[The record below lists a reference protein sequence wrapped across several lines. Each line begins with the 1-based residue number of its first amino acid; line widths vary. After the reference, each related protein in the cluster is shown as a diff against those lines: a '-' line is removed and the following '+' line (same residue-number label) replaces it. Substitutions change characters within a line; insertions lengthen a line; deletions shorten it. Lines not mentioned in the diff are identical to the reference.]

1 MKKQFKTLEKSVQ
14 FLISKNIKN
23 LKHKKSNFFEHL
35 IGTYNLLLFW
45 NQDFNLCVAGLFHNI
60 YGNKYYDPKLNI
72 KRKEMQK
79 LIGIKAE
86 ELVWNFVNAER
97 NKIVELKNKE
107 LLILSLANDL
117 EQNYNL
123 NIKTKKILTYNI
135 EIKNIVK
142 SNIIK
147 NNFKNLEEIYNSID
161 NIFKI
166 AEKTK

>member
-1 MKKQFKTLEKSVQ
+1 MKRSE
-14 FLISKNIKN
+14 IK
-23 LKHKKSNFFEHL
+23 
-35 IGTYNLLLFW
+35 
-45 NQDFNLCVAGLFHNI
+45 
-60 YGNKYYDPKLNI
+60 
-72 KRKEMQK
+72 K
-79 LIGIKAE
+79 LIGNKAE
-86 ELVWNFVNAER
+86 KIVWDFVNVER

-135 EIKNIVK
+135 EIKNIIK

>member
-14 FLISKNIKN
+14 FLISKNTKN

-45 NQDFNLCVAGLFHNI
+45 NQNFNLCMAGLFHNI

-72 KRKEMQK
+72 KRNEIKK
-79 LIGIKAE
+79 LIGIEAE
-86 ELVWNFVNAER
+86 KIVWNFVNVER

-123 NIKTKKILTYNI
+123 NIKTKKILSCNNQ
-135 EIKNIVK
+135 IKNMIN
-142 SNIIK
+142 NILK

>member
-1 MKKQFKTLEKSVQ
+1 MKKQFETLEKSIQ
-14 FLISKNIKN
+14 FLISKNTKN

-35 IGTYNLLLFW
+35 IGTYNLLIFW
-45 NQDFNLCVAGLFHNI
+45 NQNFDLCLAGLFHNI
-60 YGNKYYDPKLNI
+60 YGNKYYDPKLNMKRSEI
-72 KRKEMQK
+72 KK
-79 LIGIKAE
+79 LIGNKAE
-86 ELVWNFVNAER
+86 KIVWDFVNVER